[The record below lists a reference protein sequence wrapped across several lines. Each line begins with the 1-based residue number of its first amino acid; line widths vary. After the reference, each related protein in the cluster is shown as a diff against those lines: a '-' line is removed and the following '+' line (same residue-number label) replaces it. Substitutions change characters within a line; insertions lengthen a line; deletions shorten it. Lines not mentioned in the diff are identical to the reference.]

1 MSRAELLLERKPEYS
16 VIGKPVPKVDG
27 DIKVTGAARY
37 VDAGGPC
44 D

>member
-27 DIKVTGAARY
+27 DIKVTALQGTSTT
-37 VDAGGPC
+37 
-44 D
+44 